1 MPMALTQ
8 QQRWRYWRGRVA
20 QVLGK
25 TDAAR
30 ADLEP
35 LSNENGYYALL
46 AAERLDRGF
55 TPRSALRPQDPA
67 TRDQLAQRAGFVRAR
82 EAFLIDQ
89 PVWARAEWSDAVQG
103 FDAPRVLEAA
113 RLAASWGWYLQA
125 VAMATKAEVFDDFDL
140 LYPRPYDREIADGAK
155 RSGLP
160 PEWLYGVLRQESL
173 YDPRARSGADALGL
187 LQLLPETARAVARR
201 NDLPIPTR
209 DDLFDPPTNVRLGA
223 AYLRE
228 QADTFGGR
236 FILALGAY
244 NAGPNAVRRWM
255 PSAPMEAD
263 VWIENIPFNETRN
276 YIQRI
281 LWHTTVYGWKTQNKA
296 QRVTAMMAP
305 IGITAA
311 TAAPGAPTVA
321 PPADGCCMHNRR

>member
-1 MPMALTQ
+1 
-8 QQRWRYWRGRVA
+8 
-20 QVLGK
+20 
-25 TDAAR
+25 
-30 ADLEP
+30 
-35 LSNENGYYALL
+35 
-46 AAERLDRGF
+46 
-55 TPRSALRPQDPA
+55 
-67 TRDQLAQRAGFVRAR
+67 
-82 EAFLIDQ
+82 
-89 PVWARAEWSDAVQG
+89 
-103 FDAPRVLEAA
+103 
-113 RLAASWGWYLQA
+113 
-125 VAMATKAEVFDDFDL
+125 MATKAEVFDDFDL

-155 RSGLP
+155 RAGLP

-244 NAGPNAVRRWM
+244 NAGPNAVKRWL
-255 PSAPMEAD
+255 PTGPMEAD
-263 VWIENIPFNETRN
+263 VWIENVPYNETRN

-281 LWHTTVYGWKTQNKA
+281 VWHQTVYGWKTQNKT
-296 QRVTAMMAP
+296 QRVTALMAP
-305 IGITAA
+305 IGIVPATEGTSPGGSEPAA
-311 TAAPGAPTVA
+311 G
-321 PPADGCCMHNRR
+321 G